1 VFVEQAIFTSVRS
14 GRNEGYQV
22 AAVSPGVTLA
32 DKQELAQWG
41 PGHDSLYDTR
51 PTAESINFHRM
62 ESGLY
67 CLSRT
72 VCAGREYSGRGGHK
86 VYSQCFL
93 LPADLLR
100 RFANHPFRVLDALV
114 ASGRAIV
121 LSPVP
126 DQLDPVPVL
135 GRASAV
141 KIADVERL
149 CQAIGPEKLV
159 SLLYAAFKTTAL
171 GVSATVPPQRLLGG
185 LLELIPPP
193 LRTQFPLTTGLRVSP
208 RRLYR
213 LAIIPYDREQQRQ
226 ATRLVHLTLLDLHH
240 DAPAT
245 FAAQSGWPLLMY
257 ELLRNRQFA
266 ELAAVIKSTADTP
279 ETDTDLLAERTRAS
293 VVKNAD
299 SLDLIASNLPRDR
312 GIAGINTDCRG
323 DQPMLPDG
331 TAH

>member
-1 VFVEQAIFTSVRS
+1 MFVEQAIFTSMRS
-14 GRNEGYQV
+14 GRNEGYQI
-22 AAVSPGVTLA
+22 AAMSPGVSLA
-32 DKQELAQWG
+32 DQRELAQWG
-41 PGHDSLYDTR
+41 PGHDSLYDPR
-51 PTAESINFHRM
+51 PTAESVNFHHM

-72 VCAGREYSGRGGHK
+72 VCAGREYSGRGGFK

-93 LPADLLR
+93 LPPELLR
-100 RFANHPFRVLDALV
+100 RFANHPFRVIEALL
-114 ASGRAIV
+114 ASGRAPV

-135 GRASAV
+135 GRAAAI
-141 KIADVERL
+141 KIANVERL
-149 CQAIGPEKLV
+149 CQTIGPERLV
-159 SLLYAAFKTTAL
+159 SLLCAALKTTAL

-193 LRTQFPLTTGLRVSP
+193 LRTRFPLTTGLKVSP

-226 ATRLVHLTLLDLHH
+226 AIRLAHLTTLDLHR

-266 ELAAVIKSTADTP
+266 ALATVIESTADTL
-279 ETDTDLLAERTRAS
+279 ETDTDLLAEQARAS
-293 VVKNAD
+293 VANHVE
-299 SLDLIASNLPRDR
+299 SLDVITPFLS
-312 GIAGINTDCRG
+312 
-323 DQPMLPDG
+323 
-331 TAH
+331 